1 MRLCGDKD
9 NMNAG
14 TKIMRK
20 TKMRKL
26 YGTILAVAITAFVAV
41 CAVPKTTFEHVE
53 GFTYNNTRFDAP

>member
-1 MRLCGDKD
+1 
-9 NMNAG
+9 MNAG

-26 YGTILAVAITAFVAV
+26 YGTILAVAIAAFVAV